1 MKPTTNMER
10 QNTEECSQTERTA
23 GEDQTV
29 TGDQTDEEQIRP
41 LAAVCAA
48 CGRSLK
54 NARGLAIHQ
63 ARWCKKLRGGP
74 EPHKPDEGN
83 QSQEEHHSAQEPQ
96 AQPDAVSTKELKWPK
111 GAAKDEWKH
120 LDHFLAFEIDQRMG
134 ASVFSDQADKLEMF
148 TKVVGELCIQ
158 QLGTTERKERKEVQ
172 ARPNRR
178 QVQKGI
184 LRTRERDLK
193 KLFKDAP
200 EEERPGIQELLDDVH
215 RQILTISRAEYLR
228 KKRKRKRKTREH
240 FYKNPFKFAKSLFI
254 EGKSGVLNVPQK
266 ELEAH
271 LQRTYSDE
279 LKDVPLEPFDDV
291 PRPPPPK
298 KKFDTSYIDLKEVVE
313 FIKRARAGS
322 APGKNGI
329 SYKLYKNCPEVRYRL
344 YKLLQE
350 VWEYKLNPKEVFC
363 LADGIYIPKVQDAV
377 GIGNFRPIS
386 LLNVEGKIYF
396 GVIARR
402 LTNFLMGNN
411 YIDTSVQKAGIP
423 GFPGCLEHCQMIW
436 RAIREAKLNNKD
448 LQVVWLDLANAYG
461 AVPHDLIYKAL
472 DFFYVPAEVKEV
484 LANYFG
490 AVKMRFTTKNYT
502 TDWQDL
508 EIGIMMGCV
517 ISPLLFVMCMELIL
531 RGARDTAPG
540 EELENGVILPPLRA
554 FMDDITSLIQ
564 GVGDTESILARLQ
577 ELFTRCR
584 MKAKPPKSRSLSIIK
599 GNVTETRYFINGDPI
614 PTVREEPVKSLG
626 RLYKLPLTD
635 RHWGLELEKTTTDS
649 LRMIDKVDLPGK
661 LKVWLYQHG
670 LLPRLMWP
678 LQVYEVALTRVETIQ
693 QHINKFLRKWLGV
706 PPGFTTVGLYSKTA
720 MLQLPIASVVEEYK
734 VAKVRYQLMLR
745 DSPDSVIQEAAPEL
759 KTGTKWTPNE
769 AIAEAE
775 SSLRFKE
782 ICGATQHGRAGLGQ
796 THPRWFSKESAR
808 GAREMVTEEVRN
820 LEEQKRQSISAGF
833 GTQCAWNKWEAAVA
847 RKLPWPAFF
856 TMEPLRLSFALRSTY
871 DLLPTATN
879 LKLWGL
885 TTDDK
890 CTICKTHRATLA
902 HTLSACTGSLQRY
915 TWRHNQVLEPIAR
928 RTEEQCLSQA
938 LEEKGQAPHEDMMF
952 VREGA
957 EPSTIKKQKEKQVRK
972 SKLLAEYE
980 DWQMVT
986 DLGGMMSFPQHIAIT
1001 NLRPDIVVWS
1011 DQGKEVLLVELTVPW
1026 EENMEVAHER
1036 KMAKYDPLRMDIER
1050 KGWKCRVLPI
1060 EMGCRGYA
1068 SRALIAYLRGIGL
1081 SASELKKTTKEL
1093 EAAAESASSWIWQAS
1108 RPKK

>member
-134 ASVFSDQADKLEMF
+134 ASVFSDQADKLAMF
-148 TKVVGELCIQ
+148 TEVVGELCIQ

-298 KKFDTSYIDLKEVVE
+298 KKFDMSYIDLKEVVE

-554 FMDDITSLIQ
+554 FMDDITSLIR

-890 CTICKTHRATLA
+890 CTICKTYRATLA

-938 LEEKGQAPHEDMMF
+938 LEEKEQAPHEDMMF

>member
-29 TGDQTDEEQIRP
+29 TGDQTDEEQICP

-134 ASVFSDQADKLEMF
+134 ASVFSDQADKLAMF
-148 TKVVGELCIQ
+148 TEVVGELCIQ
-158 QLGTTERKERKEVQ
+158 HLGTTERKERKEVQ

-885 TTDDK
+885 TTDDT
-890 CTICKTHRATLA
+890 CAICKTHRATLA
-902 HTLSACTGSLQRY
+902 HTLSACAGSLQRY

-938 LEEKGQAPHEDMMF
+938 LEEKEQAPHEDMMF

-957 EPSTIKKQKEKQVRK
+957 EPSTIKKQKEKQVRR
-972 SKLLAEYE
+972 SKLLAEHE

>member
-298 KKFDTSYIDLKEVVE
+298 KKFDMSYIDLKEVVE

-554 FMDDITSLIQ
+554 FMDDITSLIR

>member
-29 TGDQTDEEQIRP
+29 TGDQTDDEQIRP

-134 ASVFSDQADKLEMF
+134 ASVFSDQADKLAMF
-148 TKVVGELCIQ
+148 TEVVGELCIQ
-158 QLGTTERKERKEVQ
+158 HLGTTERKERKEVQ

-554 FMDDITSLIQ
+554 FMDDITSLIR

>member
-29 TGDQTDEEQIRP
+29 TGDQTDDEQIRP

-298 KKFDTSYIDLKEVVE
+298 KKFDMSYIDLKEVVE

>member
-298 KKFDTSYIDLKEVVE
+298 KKFDMSYIDLKEVVE

>member
-63 ARWCKKLRGGP
+63 ARWCKKQRGGP

-134 ASVFSDQADKLEMF
+134 ASVFSDQADKLAMF
-148 TKVVGELCIQ
+148 TEVVGELCIQ
-158 QLGTTERKERKEVQ
+158 HLGTTERKERKEVQ

-266 ELEAH
+266 ELETH
-271 LQRTYSDE
+271 LQRTYSNE

-298 KKFDTSYIDLKEVVE
+298 KKFDMSYIYLKEVVE

-554 FMDDITSLIQ
+554 FMDDITSLIR

-1001 NLRPDIVVWS
+1001 NLRPDIVAWS

>member
-29 TGDQTDEEQIRP
+29 TGDQTDDEQIRP

-266 ELEAH
+266 ELETH

-350 VWEYKLNPKEVFC
+350 VWEYKLNPKEAFC

-885 TTDDK
+885 TTDDT
-890 CTICKTHRATLA
+890 CAICKTHRATLA
-902 HTLSACTGSLQRY
+902 HTLSACAGSLQRY
-915 TWRHNQVLEPIAR
+915 TWRHNQVLEPIAH

>member
-29 TGDQTDEEQIRP
+29 TGDQTDDEQIRP

-298 KKFDTSYIDLKEVVE
+298 KKFDMSYIDLKEVVE

-554 FMDDITSLIQ
+554 FMDDITSLIR

>member
-1 MKPTTNMER
+1 
-10 QNTEECSQTERTA
+10 
-23 GEDQTV
+23 
-29 TGDQTDEEQIRP
+29 
-41 LAAVCAA
+41 
-48 CGRSLK
+48 
-54 NARGLAIHQ
+54 
-63 ARWCKKLRGGP
+63 
-74 EPHKPDEGN
+74 
-83 QSQEEHHSAQEPQ
+83 
-96 AQPDAVSTKELKWPK
+96 
-111 GAAKDEWKH
+111 
-120 LDHFLAFEIDQRMG
+120 
-134 ASVFSDQADKLEMF
+134 
-148 TKVVGELCIQ
+148 
-158 QLGTTERKERKEVQ
+158 
-172 ARPNRR
+172 
-178 QVQKGI
+178 
-184 LRTRERDLK
+184 
-193 KLFKDAP
+193 
-200 EEERPGIQELLDDVH
+200 
-215 RQILTISRAEYLR
+215 
-228 KKRKRKRKTREH
+228 
-240 FYKNPFKFAKSLFI
+240 
-254 EGKSGVLNVPQK
+254 
-266 ELEAH
+266 
-271 LQRTYSDE
+271 
-279 LKDVPLEPFDDV
+279 
-291 PRPPPPK
+291 
-298 KKFDTSYIDLKEVVE
+298 
-313 FIKRARAGS
+313 
-322 APGKNGI
+322 
-329 SYKLYKNCPEVRYRL
+329 
-344 YKLLQE
+344 
-350 VWEYKLNPKEVFC
+350 
-363 LADGIYIPKVQDAV
+363 
-377 GIGNFRPIS
+377 
-386 LLNVEGKIYF
+386 
-396 GVIARR
+396 
-402 LTNFLMGNN
+402 
-411 YIDTSVQKAGIP
+411 
-423 GFPGCLEHCQMIW
+423 
-436 RAIREAKLNNKD
+436 
-448 LQVVWLDLANAYG
+448 
-461 AVPHDLIYKAL
+461 
-472 DFFYVPAEVKEV
+472 
-484 LANYFG
+484 
-490 AVKMRFTTKNYT
+490 
-502 TDWQDL
+502 
-508 EIGIMMGCV
+508 
-517 ISPLLFVMCMELIL
+517 
-531 RGARDTAPG
+531 
-540 EELENGVILPPLRA
+540 
-554 FMDDITSLIQ
+554 
-564 GVGDTESILARLQ
+564 
-577 ELFTRCR
+577 
-584 MKAKPPKSRSLSIIK
+584 
-599 GNVTETRYFINGDPI
+599 
-614 PTVREEPVKSLG
+614 
-626 RLYKLPLTD
+626 
-635 RHWGLELEKTTTDS
+635 LELEKTTTDS

-847 RKLPWPAFF
+847 KKLPWPAFF

-885 TTDDK
+885 TTDDT
-890 CTICKTHRATLA
+890 CAICKTHRATLA
-902 HTLSACTGSLQRY
+902 HTLSACAGSLQRY

-938 LEEKGQAPHEDMMF
+938 LEEKEQAPHEDMMF

>member
-29 TGDQTDEEQIRP
+29 TGDQTDDEQIRP

-298 KKFDTSYIDLKEVVE
+298 KKFDMSYIDLKEVVE

-885 TTDDK
+885 TTDDT
-890 CTICKTHRATLA
+890 CAICKTHRATLA
-902 HTLSACTGSLQRY
+902 HTLSACAGSLQRY

-938 LEEKGQAPHEDMMF
+938 LEEKEQAPHEDMMF

>member
-1 MKPTTNMER
+1 M
-10 QNTEECSQTERTA
+10 
-23 GEDQTV
+23 
-29 TGDQTDEEQIRP
+29 
-41 LAAVCAA
+41 
-48 CGRSLK
+48 
-54 NARGLAIHQ
+54 
-63 ARWCKKLRGGP
+63 
-74 EPHKPDEGN
+74 
-83 QSQEEHHSAQEPQ
+83 
-96 AQPDAVSTKELKWPK
+96 
-111 GAAKDEWKH
+111 
-120 LDHFLAFEIDQRMG
+120 
-134 ASVFSDQADKLEMF
+134 
-148 TKVVGELCIQ
+148 
-158 QLGTTERKERKEVQ
+158 
-172 ARPNRR
+172 
-178 QVQKGI
+178 
-184 LRTRERDLK
+184 
-193 KLFKDAP
+193 
-200 EEERPGIQELLDDVH
+200 
-215 RQILTISRAEYLR
+215 Y
-228 KKRKRKRKTREH
+228 
-240 FYKNPFKFAKSLFI
+240 
-254 EGKSGVLNVPQK
+254 
-266 ELEAH
+266 
-271 LQRTYSDE
+271 
-279 LKDVPLEPFDDV
+279 
-291 PRPPPPK
+291 
-298 KKFDTSYIDLKEVVE
+298 
-313 FIKRARAGS
+313 
-322 APGKNGI
+322 
-329 SYKLYKNCPEVRYRL
+329 
-344 YKLLQE
+344 
-350 VWEYKLNPKEVFC
+350 
-363 LADGIYIPKVQDAV
+363 
-377 GIGNFRPIS
+377 
-386 LLNVEGKIYF
+386 
-396 GVIARR
+396 
-402 LTNFLMGNN
+402 
-411 YIDTSVQKAGIP
+411 
-423 GFPGCLEHCQMIW
+423 
-436 RAIREAKLNNKD
+436 
-448 LQVVWLDLANAYG
+448 
-461 AVPHDLIYKAL
+461 
-472 DFFYVPAEVKEV
+472 
-484 LANYFG
+484 
-490 AVKMRFTTKNYT
+490 
-502 TDWQDL
+502 
-508 EIGIMMGCV
+508 
-517 ISPLLFVMCMELIL
+517 
-531 RGARDTAPG
+531 
-540 EELENGVILPPLRA
+540 
-554 FMDDITSLIQ
+554 TSLIQ

-847 RKLPWPAFF
+847 RKLPWSAFF

-928 RTEEQCLSQA
+928 RTEDLSQV
-938 LEEKGQAPHEDMMF
+938 LEEKGQSPHEDMMF

-957 EPSTIKKQKEKQVRK
+957 EPSTIKKQKEKQVRM

-1001 NLRPDIVVWS
+1001 NLRPDIVAWS

>member
-29 TGDQTDEEQIRP
+29 TGDQTDDEQIRP

-902 HTLSACTGSLQRY
+902 HTLSACAGSLQRY

>member
-29 TGDQTDEEQIRP
+29 TGDQTDDEQIRP

-134 ASVFSDQADKLEMF
+134 ASVFSDQADKLAMF
-148 TKVVGELCIQ
+148 TEVVGELCIQ
-158 QLGTTERKERKEVQ
+158 HLGTTERKERKEVQ

-298 KKFDTSYIDLKEVVE
+298 KKFDMSYIDLKEVVE

-554 FMDDITSLIQ
+554 FMDDITSLIR

-938 LEEKGQAPHEDMMF
+938 LEEKEQAPHEDMMF

>member
-1 MKPTTNMER
+1 MEGQDAR
-10 QNTEECSQTERTA
+10 ACSQTERA
-23 GEDQTV
+23 VGENKSV
-29 TGDQTDEEQIRP
+29 RGDLTDNDQIRP

-48 CGRSLK
+48 CGRTLK

-63 ARWCKKLRGGP
+63 ARWCKKQRGGL
-74 EPHKPDEGN
+74 EPHKPDEGI
-83 QSQEEHHSAQEPQ
+83 QSQDEHHSAQEPL
-96 AQPDAVSTKELKWPK
+96 AQPDAASTRELKWPK

-120 LDHFLAFEIDQRMG
+120 LNDFLAFEIDQRMG
-134 ASVFSDQADKLEMF
+134 ASVFDNMADKLTKF
-148 TKVVGELCIQ
+148 TEVVGELCIQ
-158 QLGTTERKERKEVQ
+158 HLGTNERKEKQEVQ
-172 ARPNRR
+172 KRPNRR
-178 QVQKGI
+178 QMQKGV
-184 LRTRERDLK
+184 LRARERNLK
-193 KLFKDAP
+193 RQLKDAP
-200 EEERPGIQELLDDVH
+200 DEERPGIQELLDDLH
-215 RQILTISRAEYLR
+215 KQILVISRAEHLR

-254 EGKSGVLNVPQK
+254 EGKSGVMDVPQE

-271 LQRTYSDE
+271 LKKTYSDE
-279 LKDVPLEPFDDV
+279 LKDVPLESFDDV
-291 PRPPPPK
+291 PRPPPPEK
-298 KKFDTSYIDLKEVVE
+298 RFDMSYISMKEVSDFV
-313 FIKRARAGS
+313 KKARAKS
-322 APGKNGI
+322 APGNNGI

-344 YKLLQE
+344 YQLLQE

-402 LTNFLMGNN
+402 LTNFLMGNK

-436 RAIREAKLNNKD
+436 RAIREAKLNAKD

-472 DFFYVPAEVKEV
+472 DFFYVPEKVKDI

-490 AVKMRFTTKNYT
+490 AVKMKFTTKKYT
-502 TDWQDL
+502 TNFQDL

-540 EELENGVILPPLRA
+540 EQLENGVTLPPLRA

-564 GVGDTESILARLQ
+564 SVCNTEEMLTKLQ

-584 MKAKPPKSRSLSIIK
+584 MKAKPPKSRSLSIVK
-599 GNVTETRYFINGDPI
+599 GVVTETRFFINGDPI
-614 PTVREEPVKSLG
+614 PTVKEEPVKSLG

-635 RHWGLELEKTTTDS
+635 RHWGTELERTTSDS
-649 LRMIDKVDLPGK
+649 LKMIDKVDLPGK

-678 LQVYEVALTRVETIQ
+678 LQVYEVTLTRVETIQ
-693 QHINKFLRKWLGV
+693 QHINKYLRKWLGV
-706 PPGFTTVGLYSKTA
+706 PPGFTTVGLYSNTA
-720 MLQLPIASVVEEYK
+720 MLKLPIASIVEEFK

-745 DSPDSVIQEAAPEL
+745 DSPDSVIQEAGPIL
-759 KTGTKWTPNE
+759 KTGTKWTPAE
-769 AIAEAE
+769 AIDDAE

-796 THPRWFSKESAR
+796 THPRWFSKQDAR
-808 GAREMVTEEVRN
+808 GAREMITEEVRS
-820 LEEQKRQSISAGF
+820 LEEQKRQSRSAGF

-847 RKLPWPAFF
+847 RKLPWPSFF

-885 TTDDK
+885 TNDDT

-902 HTLSACTGSLQRY
+902 HTLSACTGSLQKY

-928 RTEEQCLSQA
+928 KTEEQCLSHA
-938 LEEKGQAPHEDMMF
+938 LDEKDEATVEDMAF

-957 EPSTIKKQKEKQVRK
+957 EPYAIKKQKERQVKR
-972 SKLLAEYE
+972 SRLLANHG

-986 DLGGMMSFPQHIAIT
+986 DLGGMMAFPQHIVIT

-1036 KMAKYDPLRMDIER
+1036 KMTKYDTLRMEIEM
-1050 KGWKCRVLPI
+1050 KGWRCKVLPV

-1081 SASELKKTTKEL
+1081 SAAEIKKTTKEL

-1108 RPKK
+1108 RHRN

>member
-63 ARWCKKLRGGP
+63 ARWCKKQRGGP

-298 KKFDTSYIDLKEVVE
+298 KKFDMSYIDLKEVVE

-885 TTDDK
+885 TTDDT
-890 CTICKTHRATLA
+890 CAICKTHRATLA
-902 HTLSACTGSLQRY
+902 HTLSACAGSLQRY

-938 LEEKGQAPHEDMMF
+938 LEEKEQAPHEDMMF

-957 EPSTIKKQKEKQVRK
+957 EPSTIKKQKEKQVRR